1 MHAAEHRS
9 QVVVRGVAPHR
20 EEGLADCALDF
31 LDRERLAL
39 AVPLDDAE
47 FRNTHSCAGFRLLH
61 CPRRSRPT
69 VRPAPAE
76 GADRTH
82 EPPAGFTCKKN
93 YESGE
98 VPYTACAPHPESGRH
113 VPQGRSSDLLPAA
126 RLPALR
132 GAVAKSVRTDA
143 ELTATG
149 IVPESHR
156 SSLFIPHRR
165 RPAGKPCTKT
175 KIGHAAGS
183 SNGAPRF

>member
-1 MHAAEHRS
+1 MLIARLIFSTENGSRLPSRLTMRS
-9 QVVVRGVAPHR
+9 SEIPIVVPVLGYYIAPGGVVRRPV
-20 EEGLADCALDF
+20 
-31 LDRERLAL
+31 
-39 AVPLDDAE
+39 
-47 FRNTHSCAGFRLLH
+47 RLLRKERTGRTS
-61 CPRRSRPT
+61 PRRASH
-69 VRPAPAE
+69 A
-76 GADRTH
+76 
-82 EPPAGFTCKKN
+82 KN

-183 SNGAPRF
+183 SNGAPCF